1 METPFPAPRRSV
13 LRVLLGVVI
22 AMCALLGVAA
32 PAGAWVTGVDV
43 ASWQH
48 PGTTGSAC
56 GRPID
61 WFQVK
66 GAGHSFAYIKSTE
79 STTYTNPC
87 FAQDWQGAAS
97 AGLYRGSYHYAKP
110 ALPLSTAQDQ
120 ARYFVSRTGSMTGP
134 QDLPGFLDLEETG
147 GLGPADLA
155 QWTRIFL
162 AEVTGLTGKKPMIY
176 VGRYFWSGQVGNPVD
191 IGQQYRLWLPDYHCQ
206 RQDGTLLCDPDTN
219 AYSPGGFAGWSTW
232 TFWQTHSVGHVPGI
246 FANSSGTQLDDV
258 DMNRFCCDATS
269 LASLAGSGAG
279 GGTPF
284 GAVENIT
291 PSDPLNV
298 QISGSAIDPDT
309 RNPITVHVLNGQLG
323 VDANPVGV
331 ATVAN
336 ITRNDVAAAYPGFG
350 PNHGFKASLPLTNST
365 QKFCAYAINTGTGS
379 NAFLGCAIVGSPYGY
394 VDLVE
399 IPSPGKVHVAGWAKD
414 PNTAG
419 TVQVQIT
426 SGSVSRVVTANID
439 RTDVGSHAYDVVLD
453 VPGGRQQV
461 CVTARNASG
470 PGRDQMLPACSIQ
483 DLPTGSPYG
492 YVDIIEGRVGEINVG
507 GWAIDPD
514 TANAIQ
520 VHAYVDGAGTALA
533 SNLDHGGVND
543 AHPGYGDGHGFSAT
557 IPASVGAHR
566 VCLYAIEAVGNGSN
580 TELACRRV
588 TVRSPE
594 PFGSIDLVRGGVRSI
609 DVAGWVIDPDTANS
623 VQVHVY
629 VDGVGTAL
637 VANGNRPD
645 LTPYYP
651 GLGTAHGFTKSIPAS
666 PGLHQVCLYAINM
679 VGRGSNQLLGCRSVL
694 SMSGD
699 PFGSIDIAARGYG
712 LVRFAGWALDPKTS
726 ASTQVHIYINGKG
739 VAVIANLD
747 RPDVGAIFGVG
758 SKRGFDYLGPQVGT
772 GPQNVCL
779 YAINTAPGG
788 TNTLMGCRIL

>member
-1 METPFPAPRRSV
+1 METPFSAPRRSV

-22 AMCALLGVAA
+22 AMCALVGVAA
-32 PAGAWVTGVDV
+32 PVGAWITGVDV
-43 ASWQH
+43 ASYQH

-56 GRPID
+56 GQPID

-66 GAGHSFAYIKSTE
+66 RAGHSFAYIKSTE

-97 AGLYRGSYHYAKP
+97 AGLYRGSYHYARP

-134 QDLPGFLDLEETG
+134 LDLPGFLDLEETG

-219 AYSPGGFAGWSTW
+219 SYSPGGFAGWSTW
-232 TFWQTHSVGHVPGI
+232 TFWQTHSVGQVPGI
-246 FANSSGTQLDDV
+246 VGDV

-284 GAVENIT
+284 GAAENVMPT
-291 PSDPLNV
+291 DPSHV
-298 QISGSAIDPDT
+298 QIAGWAIDPDT

-336 ITRNDVAAAYPGFG
+336 VTRNDIAAAYPGFG
-350 PNHGFKASLPLTNST
+350 TDHGFSANVPLTNST
-365 QKFCAYAINTGTGS
+365 QKFCAYAINTGAGS
-379 NAFLGCAIVGSPYGY
+379 NSFLGCVTVGSPFGY
-394 VDLVE
+394 VDLVQ
-399 IPSPGKVHVAGWAKD
+399 IPAPGKVRVAGWAKD
-414 PNTAG
+414 PNTEAA
-419 TVQVQIT
+419 VQIQIT
-426 SGSVSRVVTANID
+426 SGLVSRVVTANIN
-439 RTDVGSHAYDVVLD
+439 RSDVGLHAYDVVLD

-461 CVTARNASG
+461 CVTARNAGG
-470 PGRDQMLPACSIQ
+470 PGDDQVLPICSIQ
-483 DLPTGSPYG
+483 DLPTGSPFG
-492 YVDIIEGRVGEINVG
+492 YVDIIEGRVGEIKVG

-514 TANAIQ
+514 TANPIQ
-520 VHAYVDGAGTALA
+520 VHVYVDGSGTALA
-533 SNLDHGGVND
+533 SDLDHVGVN
-543 AHPGYGDGHGFSAT
+543 ANYGGYGDGHGFSAV
-557 IPASVGAHR
+557 IPAAAGAHR
-566 VCLYAIEAVGNGSN
+566 VCLYAIEALGSGSN
-580 TELACRRV
+580 TELTCRTV
-588 TVRSPE
+588 TVRSPD
-594 PFGSIDLVRGGVRSI
+594 PFGYIDVARGGVGSI
-609 DVAGWVIDPDTANS
+609 NVAGWVIDPDTANS

-629 VDGVGTAL
+629 IDGVGTAL
-637 VANGNRPD
+637 VANGERSD
-645 LTPYYP
+645 LTRYYP
-651 GLGTAHGFTKSIPAS
+651 GLGTAHGFSASIPAA
-666 PGLHQVCLYAINM
+666 PGMHQVCLYAINM

-699 PFGSIDIAARGYG
+699 PFGYTDIAAHGYG

-726 ASTQVHIYINGKG
+726 SPTQVHIYINGKG
-739 VAVIANLD
+739 VAVIANLN
-747 RPDVGAIFGVG
+747 RPDVAAVFGFGAEH
-758 SKRGFDYLGPQVGT
+758 GFDYFGEQVGT

-788 TNTLMGCRIL
+788 TNTLMGCYVI